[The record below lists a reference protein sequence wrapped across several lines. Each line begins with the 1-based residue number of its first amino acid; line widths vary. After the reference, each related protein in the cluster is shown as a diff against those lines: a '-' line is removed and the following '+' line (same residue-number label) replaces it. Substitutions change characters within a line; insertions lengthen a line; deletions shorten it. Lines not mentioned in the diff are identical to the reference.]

1 MALEIE
7 RKFLVKGSDFKA
19 FAEKTIYIEQGYL
32 TTESDCVVRIRIADE
47 KAVLTIKDR
56 NKNNS
61 IARNEWEYDIPLE
74 DAREMMK
81 MCSSITI
88 YKTRY
93 LVPVG
98 KHVFEID
105 VFHGE
110 NEGLIVAEVELMAED
125 EFFDCPDWIGEE
137 VTTKESYSNA
147 YLAQHS
153 YKEWGNSCKKI

>member
-7 RKFLVKGSDFKA
+7 RKFLVKNDNFKA
-19 FAEKTIYIEQGYL
+19 LAKKTIYIKQVYL

-47 KAVLTIKDR
+47 RAVLTIKGK

-61 IARNEWEYDIPLE
+61 IAHNEWEYDIPLE
-74 DAREMMK
+74 DAQEMMK
-81 MCSSITI
+81 MCGSKNIR
-88 YKTRY
+88 KTRY
-93 LVPVG
+93 LVAIG

-110 NEGLIVAEVELMAED
+110 NEGLVVAEVELTAED

-137 VTTKESYSNA
+137 VTAKERYYNA
-147 YLAQHS
+147 YLAQHP
-153 YKEWGNSCKKI
+153 YKEWENSCGKI